1 MRMTDF
7 AAIILAGG
15 ENLRLPHL
23 KSNLLVGEEILIRR
37 ITLSL
42 LSLFKD
48 ILIVIDEH
56 KFDYLEKLMYGFG
69 DSVKLV
75 RDVVGPKC
83 PLRGLYSGLLRSPA
97 KFNFL
102 VGCDMPFLQRELI
115 SYMARRISQADIL
128 IPRTGK
134 FLEPLHAFYSSRCL
148 HSIEKVLREGE
159 KKMASFFPYVEVG
172 YLEREEIAI
181 FDPEGISFFNINT
194 IDDWKKAI
202 EIEKKRG
209 KQQYGRE
216 YSQVANITELQR

>member
-23 KSNLLVGEEILIRR
+23 KSNLLVGGEILIKR

-48 ILIVIDEH
+48 ILIVGDEN
-56 KFDYLEKLMYGFG
+56 KFDYLKKLMYSFG
-69 DSVKLV
+69 TSVKMV
-75 RDVVGPKC
+75 TDVAGPKC
-83 PLRGLYSGLLRSPA
+83 PLRGLYTGLLYSPA

-115 SYMARRISQADIL
+115 SYMARRISRADIL
-128 IPRTGK
+128 IPRMGE
-134 FLEPLHAFYSSRCL
+134 FLEPLHAFYSSSCL
-148 HSIEKVLREGE
+148 HNIEKVLSEGE
-159 KKMASFFPYVEVG
+159 KKMVSFFPYVEVE

-181 FDPEGISFFNINT
+181 FDPQSISFFNINT

-209 KQQYGRE
+209 KQRYGRE
-216 YSQVANITELQR
+216 YSQVTNITQLQR

>member
-23 KSNLLVGEEILIRR
+23 KSNLLVGGEILIKR

-48 ILIVIDEH
+48 ILIVVDED
-56 KFDYLEKLMYGFG
+56 KFYYLKKLMYGFG
-69 DSVKLV
+69 RSVKLV
-75 RDVVGPKC
+75 SDVAGPKC

-115 SYMARRISQADIL
+115 SYMARRISHADIL
-128 IPRTGK
+128 IPRTGE

-148 HSIEKVLREGE
+148 HSIEKVLSEGE
-159 KKMASFFPYVEVG
+159 RKMVSFFPYVAVE
-172 YLEREEIAI
+172 YLEKEEIAI
-181 FDPEGISFFNINT
+181 FDSQGISFFNINT

-216 YSQVANITELQR
+216 YSQVANITQFQR

>member
-1 MRMTDF
+1 MRKTDF

-23 KSNLLVGEEILIRR
+23 KANLLVGGEILIRR
-37 ITLSL
+37 TTLLL

-48 ILIVIDEH
+48 ILIVVNKD
-56 KFDYLEKLMYGFG
+56 KFNYLEKLMYGFG
-69 DSVKLV
+69 NSVKLV
-75 RDVVGPKC
+75 SDVAGPKC
-83 PLRGLYSGLLRSPA
+83 PLRGLYSGLLHSPA

-102 VGCDMPFLQRELI
+102 VGCDMPFLERELI
-115 SYMARRISQADIL
+115 SYMARKISQADIL

-159 KKMASFFPYVEVG
+159 RKMVSFFPYVDVE

-181 FDPEGISFFNINT
+181 FDPEGVSFFNINT
-194 IDDWKKAI
+194 IDDWEKAI

-209 KQQYGRE
+209 EQWYGRE
-216 YSQVANITELQR
+216 YSQVANITQLQR

>member
-1 MRMTDF
+1 MRRVDF
-7 AAIILAGG
+7 AGIILAGG
-15 ENLRLPHL
+15 ENSRLPQL
-23 KSNLLVGEEILIRR
+23 KDKLLLGGEILIRR

-48 ILIVIDEH
+48 ILIVVDED

-69 DSVKLV
+69 SYVKLV
-75 RDVVGPKC
+75 TDVVGPKC

-115 SYMARRISQADIL
+115 SYMARRIFRADIL
-128 IPRTGK
+128 IPRTGE

-148 HSIEKVLREGE
+148 HSIEKVLGEGRR
-159 KKMASFFPYVEVG
+159 KMVSFFPYVEVE
-172 YLEREEIAI
+172 YLERQEIEI
-181 FDPEGISFFNINT
+181 FDSEGISFFNINT

-202 EIEKKRG
+202 EIEKKKG
-209 KQQYGRE
+209 KEWYGRE
-216 YSQVANITELQR
+216 YLQVAHIAQLQR

>member
-1 MRMTDF
+1 MRKTDF
-7 AAIILAGG
+7 AAIVLAGG

-23 KSNLLVGEEILIRR
+23 KSNLLVGGEILIRR

-48 ILIVIDEH
+48 ILIVVDED
-56 KFDYLEKLMYGFG
+56 KFDYLEKLMYSFG
-69 DSVKLV
+69 RSVKLV
-75 RDVVGPKC
+75 SDVVGPKC
-83 PLRGLYSGLLRSPA
+83 PLRGLYSGLLYSPA

-102 VGCDMPFLQRELI
+102 VGCDMPFLQKELI
-115 SYMARRISQADIL
+115 SYMARRISRADIL

-159 KKMASFFPYVEVG
+159 RKMVSFFPYVEVE

-181 FDPEGISFFNINT
+181 FDPQGISFFNINT
-194 IDDWKKAI
+194 IDDWKKAM

-209 KQQYGRE
+209 RQQYGRE
-216 YSQVANITELQR
+216 YSQVANITQFQR

>member
-1 MRMTDF
+1 MRRTDF

-15 ENLRLPHL
+15 ENLRLNRL
-23 KSNLLVGEEILIRR
+23 KAKLLLDGEILIRR

-48 ILIVIDEH
+48 ILIVVDEDRL
-56 KFDYLEKLMYGFG
+56 DYLEKLMYGFG
-69 DSVKLV
+69 GSVKLV
-75 RDVVGPKC
+75 SDVVGPRC

-115 SYMARRISQADIL
+115 SYMVRRISQSDIL
-128 IPRTGK
+128 IPRSGE

-148 HSIEKVLREGE
+148 HSIEKVLTEGRRE
-159 KKMASFFPYVEVG
+159 MVSFFPYVEVE

-194 IDDWKKAI
+194 IDDWEKAI
-202 EIEKKRG
+202 EIEKKRR
-209 KQQYGRE
+209 KQWYGRE
-216 YSQVANITELQR
+216 YSQVANITEFQR